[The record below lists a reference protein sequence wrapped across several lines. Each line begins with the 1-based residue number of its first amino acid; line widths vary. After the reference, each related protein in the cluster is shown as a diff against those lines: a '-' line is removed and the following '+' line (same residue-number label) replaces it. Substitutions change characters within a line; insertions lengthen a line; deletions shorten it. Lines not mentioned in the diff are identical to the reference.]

1 MSASGSSFARAAAA
15 EAGRTRVFRHLRAP
29 RERVYAAFLDPEAVC
44 RWKVPQGMTCHIHS
58 FDGREGGTYRVSLTY
73 DGPSAAGKSGAS
85 TDTYHGRFVRLVP
98 NRRIVEEDEFETEDP
113 TMQGEMTIIIE
124 LSDAHRDGFLG
135 TDLVAVHEGLP
146 RGLSRADNDLGWR
159 MALEKLAVLVEEPL
173 GNS

>member
-1 MSASGSSFARAAAA
+1 M
-15 EAGRTRVFRHLRAP
+15 FRHLRAP
-29 RERVYAAFLDPEAVC
+29 RERVYAAFLDPEAVR
-44 RWKVPQGMTCHIHS
+44 RWKVPEGMSCQIHS
-58 FDGREGGTYRVSLTY
+58 FEAHEGGTYRVSLTY
-73 DGPSAAGKSGAS
+73 DAPLAAGKTTGA

-98 NRRIVEEDEFETEDP
+98 NRRIVEEDEFETDDP
-113 TMQGEMTIIIE
+113 AMQGEMTIIIE

-159 MALEKLAVLVEEPL
+159 MALEKLAALVEEPI